1 MSSSSS
7 APKIESRT
15 CSAYDIPIESR
26 TCSAYDISIAKKSDE
41 TTTSTTSTSNSSDD
55 LPNKSKTLEDDNN
68 ASSVID
74 KSEVSS
80 RGILQQKEGM
90 IITRDQVNDEIRS
103 FLHAPLTLRQE
114 QRSFLTI
121 VMFLTRL
128 PVPTTV
134 DLHPGFLMKGM
145 CYLPVVGMFIG
156 IAVATTYDLI
166 VETCQLPSTIAAIVS
181 IGMGWILTG
190 CFHEDGLSDSADGE

>member
-1 MSSSSS
+1 MSSS

-26 TCSAYDISIAKKSDE
+26 TCGAYDIPIEKKSDP
-41 TTTSTTSTSNSSDD
+41 TTISTSSDNNQ
-55 LPNKSKTLEDDNN
+55 PKSKTEDDN

-74 KSEVSS
+74 KSEISS
-80 RGILQQKEGM
+80 RGMPEG
-90 IITRDQVNDEIRS
+90 ITRDQVNDEIRS
-103 FLHAPLTLRQE
+103 FIQAPLTLRNE

-128 PVPTTV
+128 PVPKTV

-145 CYLPVVGMFIG
+145 CYLPVVGMLIG
-156 IAVATTYDLI
+156 MAVATTFDLMA
-166 VETCQLPSTIAAIVS
+166 ETFQFPPAIAAAVS
-181 IGMGWILTG
+181 IGTGWALTG